1 MTLKKKGAKM
11 NALNTVNPPKNE
23 PIYKY
28 LKGSKE
34 RERLY
39 QEYDKMWN
47 TEHKIPLIIGGKEIF
62 TETTQRIVCPHDHK
76 HNLGTYCMAGEKEIN
91 MAIEAAMQAKQ
102 KWESLDWFE
111 RVSVFLKAAELIST
125 KYRYILNAS
134 TMIGQSK
141 NIFQA
146 EIDATCELADFF
158 RFNAKYVEQIY
169 KDQPESTPGYQD
181 RVEYRPLEGFI
192 LAITPFNFT
201 SIAGNLPSAPA
212 MMGNVAVWKPS
223 STSVLSN
230 YYLMKLFH
238 EAGLPDGVINFIPC
252 RGTQLSNVAMV
263 NKHFAGVH
271 FTGSTEVFRTIWKT
285 SAQNLEKL
293 VSYPRIVGETGGK
306 DFVFAHPSAD
316 IQKLAIALLQGS
328 FEFQGQKCSAASRAY
343 VPESIWQQ
351 VKDIMTKAMKE
362 MKMGSPRE
370 PENFINAVID
380 KTSFDKT
387 MGYIQ
392 YAKDSKDAEIMAGG
406 NGDDSKGYFIEP
418 TVIVTTDPK
427 FKTMQEEIF
436 APVLTIYVYKDD
448 QVDQTLD
455 LLDNTSPYA
464 LTGAIFARD
473 RHDINKITRRLTHCA
488 GNFYVNDKPTG
499 AVVGQQPFGGAR
511 ASGTNDKAGSYL
523 NLIRWTSPRTV
534 KENFNANSD
543 WSYEYMK

>member
-1 MTLKKKGAKM
+1 M

-23 PIYKY
+23 PIFKY

-34 RERLY
+34 RERLF
-39 QEYDKMWN
+39 QEYDKMWA
-47 TEHKIPLIIGGKEIF
+47 TEYKIPLIIGGKEIF
-62 TETTQRIVCPHDHK
+62 TEKTQRIVCPHDHQ
-76 HNLGTYCMAGEKEIN
+76 HNLGTYCMAGAKEIQ
-91 MAIEAAMQAKQ
+91 MAIDAAMAAKAQ
-102 KWESLDWFE
+102 WENLDWFE
-111 RVSVFLKAAELIST
+111 RVSIFLKAAELIST
-125 KYRYILNAS
+125 KYRYILNAA

-169 KDQPESTPGYQD
+169 RDQPESTPGYID

-252 RGTQLSNVAMV
+252 RGTELSAVAMT
-263 NKHFAGVH
+263 NKHYAGVH
-271 FTGSTEVFRTIWKT
+271 FTGSTEVFRQIWKT
-285 SAQNLEKL
+285 SSENLDKL

-306 DFVFAHPSAD
+306 DFIFAHPSAD
-316 IQKLAIALLQGS
+316 LETLSIGLVQGS

-343 VPESIWQQ
+343 IPESIWPE
-351 VKDIMTKAMKE
+351 VKERMGKAMKE
-362 MKMGSPRE
+362 FKMGTPRE

-380 KTSFDKT
+380 KVSFDKT
-387 MGYIQ
+387 MSYIN
-392 YAKDSKDAEIMAGG
+392 YAKDSKDAEIVFGG
-406 NGDDSKGYFIEP
+406 NGNDSKGYFIEP
-418 TVIVTTDPK
+418 TVIKTTDPK
-427 FKTMQEEIF
+427 FKSMQEEIF

-448 QVDQTLD
+448 QVEETLT
-455 LLDNTSPYA
+455 LLDETSPYA
-464 LTGAIFARD
+464 LTGSIFARD
-473 RHDINKITRRLTHCA
+473 RHVIKHLANRLTHCA
-488 GNFYVNDKPTG
+488 GNFYINDKPTG
-499 AVVGQQPFGGAR
+499 AIVGQQPFGGAR

-523 NLIRWTSPRTV
+523 NLIRWASPRTI
-534 KENFNANSD
+534 KENFNANRD
-543 WSYEYMK
+543 WQYEYMK